1 MGFLRW
7 CRNFCLDGPRQPT
20 ELELGRS
27 FYQGKYI
34 AGIAKKLKDVELL
47 LWLARTNK
55 IFYSNY
61 MDYLE
66 VVDTFLHH
74 TEGISSAGSLTAVAD
89 VTHVLFDLELTIQRV
104 KVIATPDDKQSHGP
118 FFVVADTFS
127 VFLIIWLGGGVLGC
141 PAFNS
146 SFRATHGSLSLNI
159 CFVQSVVSVVHFKV
173 MVP

>member
-1 MGFLRW
+1 MDQDNQLSSNLDDLFTRGSTLLALQRSSKMLSYCFGWLVPIRYFIRIIWTILRLLTHFFTIP
-7 CRNFCLDGPRQPT
+7 RVFRQP
-20 ELELGRS
+20 E
-27 FYQGKYI
+27 
-34 AGIAKKLKDVELL
+34 
-47 LWLARTNK
+47 
-55 IFYSNY
+55 
-61 MDYLE
+61 
-66 VVDTFLHH
+66 
-74 TEGISSAGSLTAVAD
+74 D

-159 CFVQSVVSVVHFKV
+159 SGKHSTALLLLFS
-173 MVP
+173 

>member
-34 AGIAKKLKDVELL
+34 AGIAKKLKLL
-47 LWLARTNK
+47 THFFTIPRV
-55 IFYSNY
+55 FRQP
-61 MDYLE
+61 E
-66 VVDTFLHH
+66 
-74 TEGISSAGSLTAVAD
+74 D